1 MDRGELIEWIIILAI
16 IVAWWPHLFLGY
28 DVGWYHALIYYI
40 SPIVLAVILVRRYR
54 RMQEGFE
61 YSRKIVDAQ
70 HQATGAN
77 VLGQHPRQPGRQS
90 PYPGVFLPDD
100 IEEQVEGQAEETTDT
115 PQAPNIPS
123 VPDMP
128 HIRDMSEPPE
138 EDQAEE

>member
-1 MDRGELIEWIIILAI
+1 MERGELIEWIIIIAI
-16 IVAWWPHLFLGY
+16 IVAWWPHLFLGF
-28 DVGWYHALIYYI
+28 DVGWYHALIYYV

-77 VLGQHPRQPGRQS
+77 VLGRDAQPAGRQS

-100 IEEQVEGQAEETTDT
+100 IEAEVEAPSAEAEDEMQL
-115 PQAPNIPS
+115 PPNIPN
-123 VPDMP
+123 VPDIP
-128 HIRDMSEPPE
+128 GIPEPPD